1 MRLLG
6 KYAFETLRD
15 CFQGVFEWSHL
26 KGTIKQ
32 IKNAEVDNDDIYII
46 ELWQF
51 RFVIIPFVNIDIQF
65 NAGKE
70 KGYISF
76 GKINLTN

>member
-1 MRLLG
+1 MRLFG
-6 KYAFETLRD
+6 KYTFETLRD

-32 IKNAEVDNDDIYII
+32 IKKAEVDDDIYII

-51 RFVIIPFVNIDIQF
+51 RFVISPFVDIDIQF

-76 GKINLTN
+76 GKIKLYD